1 MRNAL
6 PSRHGGAGGDS
17 ATGISVPLADADIRE
32 ILGRLRRR
40 KWTIV
45 GTTTLL
51 MLVAALIVLQ
61 LTPLYRAETQIMIE
75 PRQQRVVDVEEVLSG
90 LNGERETIE
99 SERRV
104 IASRALAEKVI
115 ARLGLSRDAEFNP
128 ALREEHLLLR
138 LLRTFGILPSQGAAL
153 GPVSAIW
160 QDLAGAGGIGRP
172 QTPEELFENERAR
185 IVDNFLERLEVL
197 PDGRS
202 RVIAVAFTSERP
214 ELAARIA
221 NTIADLYLVEQLEAK
236 YEATRR
242 AAEWLDERTAELRER
257 VKASEDAVEAF
268 RRQAGLIEGR
278 GGTLATQ
285 QVAELNTQ
293 LILARTTR
301 AEAEARLRQVQSLLG
316 GQGGVDSAAEVLA
329 SPLIVK
335 LKEQEAEI
343 MRRAAEL
350 ATQYGPKHPRRIN
363 VQAELDDI
371 KAKIGL
377 EVQKVVQSL
386 RNEADV
392 ARAREAS
399 LGASLESLKENV
411 GRASSA
417 EVRLR
422 ALEREANANRGL
434 FETFL
439 SRLKETVA
447 QQDLHR
453 ADARI
458 ISRADVPERPSFP
471 RAGLILAAAFATALI
486 AGVAA
491 ALLLER
497 LDPGFRSSEQ
507 IEARL
512 NIPGLGSIPR
522 LGGRRSLGRSP
533 ESDVLER
540 PASAFAEALRTLH
553 TALLLSD
560 ADRPPKT
567 VLITSATPREGKSTV
582 ALSIARLT
590 ARAGRKVLLIDAD
603 LRRPRVDRALRLK
616 TRPGL
621 ADLLAR
627 PADWQRAIQRDRAS
641 GLDVLPAG
649 EAAASPPDLFGSEQM
664 RALLADMGEA
674 YDLVILDSPPVLAV
688 SEARILA
695 RLVDRTVFVVRWA
708 TTPREVAA
716 LGLKQIREAGGQ
728 VAGAVLSMVDGR
740 EHVRY
745 GYGGPDYYYGVSP
758 RYEPG

>member
-1 MRNAL
+1 MRNIP
-6 PSRHGGAGGDS
+6 PSRYREPGGHSAAG
-17 ATGISVPLADADIRE
+17 ASVPLAEADIRE
-32 ILGRLRRR
+32 ILGRLGRR

-45 GTTTLL
+45 GTTALL
-51 MLVAALIVLQ
+51 MLAAALVVLQ
-61 LTPLYRAETQIMIE
+61 LTPRYRAETQIMIE

-104 IASRALAEKVI
+104 IASRTLAEKAI
-115 ARLGLSRDAEFNP
+115 ARLGLGRDAEFNP
-128 ALREEHLLLR
+128 ALREAHPLLR
-138 LLRTFGILPSQGAAL
+138 MLKPLVGAPPDGTAL
-153 GPVSAIW
+153 GQVSAIW
-160 QDLAGAGGIGRP
+160 RDLAGSGRTGQP
-172 QTPEELFENERAR
+172 QTPEEIFENERAR
-185 IVDNFLERLEVL
+185 VIDSFLDNLEVL

-202 RVIAVAFTSERP
+202 RVITIAFTAERP

-242 AAEWLDERTAELRER
+242 ATEWLNERTAELRER
-257 VKASEDAVEAF
+257 VRASEDAVEAF

-316 GQGGVDSAAEVLA
+316 GQGGVESAAEVLS
-329 SPLIVK
+329 SPLIVR

-422 ALEREANANRGL
+422 ALEREASANRGL
-434 FETFL
+434 FENFL
-439 SRLKETVA
+439 ARLKETAA

-458 ISRADVPERPSFP
+458 ISRADVPEKPSFP
-471 RAGLILAAAFATALI
+471 RTVPMLAAAFATALI

-491 ALLLER
+491 ALLLDR
-497 LDPGFRSSEQ
+497 LDPGFRSPAQVETW
-507 IEARL
+507 L
-512 NIPGLGSIPR
+512 NIPGLGLIP
-522 LGGRRSLGRSP
+522 LLDGRRSFGRGP
-533 ESDVLER
+533 ENDVLDR
-540 PASAFAEALRTLH
+540 PTSAYAEALRTLH

-560 ADRPPKT
+560 VERPPKT
-567 VLITSATPREGKSTV
+567 VLITSSTPREGKSTI
-582 ALSIARLT
+582 ALSVARLT
-590 ARAGRKVLLIDAD
+590 AKAGRKVLLIDAD
-603 LRRPRVDRALRLK
+603 LRRPRAGGALQLK
-616 TRPGL
+616 ARPGL

-627 PADWQRAIQRDRAS
+627 PADWQRAIQRDKAS
-641 GLDVLPAG
+641 GLDVLTAG
-649 EAAASPPDLFGSEQM
+649 ESAASPPDLFGSEQM
-664 RALLADMGEA
+664 RALLAELSEA
-674 YDLVILDSPPVLAV
+674 YELVILDSPPVLAV

-708 TTPREVAA
+708 STPREVAA
-716 LGLKQIREAGGQ
+716 LGLKQIREAGGN
-728 VAGAVLSMVDGR
+728 VAGAVLSMAGVR
-740 EHVRY
+740 EHGRY
-745 GYGGPDYYYGVSP
+745 GYGGSAYYYGAPP
-758 RYEPG
+758 RYGTS